1 MRNRGQAKIGRSI
14 LSRPGGFFYPSGIV
28 PACFLCGC
36 VRHHDILDQE
46 SVDPGIVLDQF
57 AAFDIGTL
65 TRDDFLPVC
74 FGQQELADSERP
86 RRFLPGFRCVGGTVV
101 RLPVINS
108 DFAGDASFDP
118 DLTNLPPGGQIDPGS
133 TWNFQY
139 WFRDPVAGG
148 ANFDFTDAV
157 QIDFCP

>member
-1 MRNRGQAKIGRSI
+1 MTPTHAALTALSLATLMASSSFAQCPTPVNYCSTSPNSVGAGALMSWTGTPSI
-14 LSRPGGFFYPSGIV
+14 T
-28 PACFLCGC
+28 A
-36 VRHHDILDQE
+36 
-46 SVDPGIVLDQF
+46 
-57 AAFDIGTL
+57 
-65 TRDDFLPVC
+65 DDFHLVSTGCPPGQFLLIYYGAEQASIP
-74 FGQQELADSERP
+74 FGN
-86 RRFLPGFRCVGGTVV
+86 GFRCVGGAGV

-108 DFAGDASFDP
+108 DFAGDAAFDP